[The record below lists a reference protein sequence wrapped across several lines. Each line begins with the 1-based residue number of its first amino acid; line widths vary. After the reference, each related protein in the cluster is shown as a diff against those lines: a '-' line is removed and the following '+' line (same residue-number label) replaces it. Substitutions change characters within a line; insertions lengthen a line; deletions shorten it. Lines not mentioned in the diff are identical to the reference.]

1 MFWLM
6 EVREAPVRDKNKRR
20 HRNRKKKKK
29 KNKRT
34 LRKSRLSQPPCK
46 LPWERK
52 EGRKGTREGNRS
64 AKERRDWSRV
74 G

>member
-29 KNKRT
+29 KEQKNLTEIAPKPT
-34 LRKSRLSQPPCK
+34 PM
-46 LPWERK
+46 
-52 EGRKGTREGNRS
+52 
-64 AKERRDWSRV
+64 
-74 G
+74 